1 VWLSFKEHGMDRY
14 GQLIDQTIAHANH
27 LAALVKATPELEL
40 MAPVV
45 VNIVCFRYN
54 PGRLDTETLNAL
66 NEELLIRLHE
76 SGVAAPSY
84 TTLNGQYCLRA
95 ALSNHR
101 TMREDL
107 RVAVKAVRDIGHA
120 LRP

>member
-1 VWLSFKEHGMDRY
+1 
-14 GQLIDQTIAHANH
+14 
-27 LAALVKATPELEL
+27 

-54 PGRLDTETLNAL
+54 PGGLSVEKLNAL

-76 SGVAAPSY
+76 SGIAAPSY
-84 TTLNGQYCLRA
+84 TTLNGEYCLRA

-101 TMREDL
+101 TTAEDL
-107 RVAVKAVRDIGHA
+107 SVALKAVRSIGRA
-120 LRP
+120 AAAER